1 MRSFLILILL
11 FISATSYA
19 QDLDCSKFRTGYYRY
34 ANQDYADLLTVR
46 TDSIQTDSY
55 PAPMNFIAT
64 SRVKWLSDCTYE
76 FEYFKVNDEKF
87 NSLIGT
93 TYAIEIIA
101 IKGDTI
107 TCQKVESSKLKT
119 TMDMIK
125 VKD

>member
-1 MRSFLILILL
+1 VRSFLILIVL

-19 QDLDCSKFRTGYYRY
+19 QDLDCSKFRTGHYRY
-34 ANQDYADLLTVR
+34 VDQDYAELLTVR

-76 FEYFKVNDEKF
+76 FEYFKFNDEKF
-87 NSLIGT
+87 SSLIGT
-93 TYAIEIIA
+93 KYVIEIIA

-107 TCQKVESSKLKT
+107 SCQKADDIKFKT
-119 TMDMIK
+119 AMDMVK